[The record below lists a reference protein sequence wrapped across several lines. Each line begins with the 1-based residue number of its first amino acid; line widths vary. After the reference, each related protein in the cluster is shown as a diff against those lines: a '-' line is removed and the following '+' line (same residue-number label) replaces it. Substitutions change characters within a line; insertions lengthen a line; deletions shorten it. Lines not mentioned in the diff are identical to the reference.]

1 MKIFMIFGAELIVY
15 ILPKHIE
22 NFFIKFYFNKSQL
35 FLVGIAVMLFSFF
48 FYQREYALYVCI
60 YLYIQNA
67 WQSF

>member
-48 FYQREYALYVCI
+48 LSERVCFLRI